1 MSLVDYS
8 LEGAVAVVRLN
19 RPPVNA
25 LSEELS
31 VELNAAFER
40 AADPEVRAVVVTG
53 QPHFAAGADIK
64 SFQQAHAEGAEET
77 SARALIDAIWT
88 LERLPKPSIA
98 AVTGY
103 ALGGG
108 LELAMG
114 ADFRFLAEDSQVGQ
128 PEIKLGIIPGAG
140 GTQRLPRIVGYQRAK
155 EIVYT
160 GRFVSAS
167 EALAIGLADEVH
179 PSEEVLDRALE
190 AAAKWAQGP
199 TVALGAAKK
208 AINNGWGEPMTA
220 GIEIEANAFA
230 DCFWTDDAREGIA
243 AFVDKRQPDFSG
255 S

>member
-8 LEGAVAVVRLN
+8 VDGSVAVVRLN

-25 LSEELS
+25 LSEDLAAD
-31 VELNAAFER
+31 LKAAFNQAGD
-40 AADPEVRAVVVTG
+40 AAVRAVVVTG
-53 QPHFAAGADIK
+53 HPHFAAGADIK
-64 SFQQAHAEGAEET
+64 GFQTAYDSGREEKIAT
-77 SARALIDAIWT
+77 TLVEAIWV
-88 LERLPKPSIA
+88 LERLPKPTIA

-128 PEIKLGIIPGAG
+128 PEIKLGLIPGAG

-155 EIVYT
+155 EIVYS
-160 GRFVSAS
+160 GRFVSAQ

-179 PSEEVLDRALE
+179 PADQVLDRAVE
-190 AAAKWAQGP
+190 AAKKWAEGP

-208 AINNGWGEPMTA
+208 AINDSWGEPMTT
-220 GIEIEANAFA
+220 GMEVEANAFHDA
-230 DCFWTDDAREGIA
+230 FWTDDAREGIS
-243 AFVDKRQPDFSG
+243 AFVEKRGASFSG
-255 S
+255 R